1 MSNRY
6 SRRHVIKK
14 GLGSLASLTILGLA
28 GCQAANTSGPESMS
42 VALHL
47 IFWGS
52 TTRNKLTEQ
61 AINLF
66 QKSHPGTT
74 IASQYSGFD
83 TYWTLL
89 NRLIA
94 AGKTPDLIQMDM
106 RYLSQYVRKGLLLD
120 LTQLIYN
127 QTIDLSDYNPLLLT
141 SSKANNTVYGIPMG
155 GNYQCMHY
163 DKVFLENAGAG
174 PLPENMT
181 WSTFAEYTTELSKA
195 LRYKVYGTSDNS
207 GDITS
212 FEMWIRMRGKELYTH
227 DGNLDFELADV
238 VDWYSYWSNL
248 RKANGCLP
256 TSVQINLD
264 NSNTPS
270 DASIIKGKAVFNT
283 LYSNTYEAYQNAT
296 PHQLGMTMIP
306 RGSAPGLYLKA
317 SMLMSIAAQTKYPT
331 EAASFISSIN
341 NDADTVMAL
350 GLERGIPGSIQARL
364 LLNSRLTSTQQ
375 IMATYVDSVAKS
387 GYTRVKEVLDPPG
400 AGQVS
405 VLLKQVSRDIGFGR
419 TSAIDGAKMFYADAQ
434 KILEL

>member
-1 MSNRY
+1 MSNRC
-6 SRRHVIKK
+6 SRRQVMKK
-14 GLGSLASLTILGLA
+14 GLGSLASLTMLGLV
-28 GCQAANTSGPESMS
+28 GCQTANTSIPISMS
-42 VALHL
+42 TALRL

-52 TTRNKLTEQ
+52 TTRNKLTAQ

-66 QKSHPGTT
+66 QKSHLGTT

-83 TYWTLL
+83 TYWNIL
-89 NRLIA
+89 NMLIS

-120 LTQLIYN
+120 LTQLIYD
-127 QTIDLSDYNPLLLT
+127 QTIDLSDYNPLLLA

-163 DKVFLENAGAG
+163 DKVFLENAGVG

-195 LRYKVYGTSDNS
+195 LRYSVHGTSDNS

-227 DGNLDFELADV
+227 DGSLDFELADV
-238 VDWYSYWSNL
+238 GDWYSYWSSL

-256 TSVQINLD
+256 TDVQINLD

-270 DASIIKGKAVFNT
+270 DASIIKGKAIFNT

-296 PHQLGMTMIP
+296 THQLGMTMIP
-306 RGSAPGLYLKA
+306 KGSTPGLYLKP
-317 SMLMSIAAQTKYPT
+317 SMLMSIAAQTKYPN

-341 NDADTVMAL
+341 NDVDVVTAL
-350 GLERGIPGSIQARL
+350 GLERGIPGSAQALAL
-364 LLNSRLTSTQQ
+364 LSPRLTPTQQ
-375 IMATYVDSVAKS
+375 TMAMYVDFVSKS
-387 GYTRVKEVLDPPG
+387 GNTRVKEVLDPPG

-405 VLLKQVSRDIGFGR
+405 MLLKQVSRDIGLGR
-419 TSAIDGAKMFYADAQ
+419 TSVTHGTKMFYADAR